1 MMNQMKV
8 FTAIFILIISL
19 PGYTQQKIN
28 IDKISAQNTQ
38 QFTPKFIVGGQPSE
52 IDLVILSKSGIKT
65 IINLRGDEE
74 FNDFDEKAE
83 VEALG
88 MNYITIPILG
98 ASGINNENL
107 KLFSAAIQNKEQAF
121 VHCASGNR
129 VGAMFALDAYFN
141 HKKSLK
147 EAISIGKQS
156 GLTRLESTVKKVIMA
171 K

>member
-1 MMNQMKV
+1 MNKIKV
-8 FTAIFILIISL
+8 FTVILILILSL
-19 PGYTQQKIN
+19 SVNGKLIIN
-28 IDKISAQNTQ
+28 IDKITAKNVQQFTQ
-38 QFTPKFIVGGQPSE
+38 QFITGGQPSE
-52 IDLVILSKSGIKT
+52 NDLVVLSKSGVKT
-65 IINLRGDEE
+65 IINLRVNNE
-74 FNDFDEKAE
+74 FDDFDEKAE

-107 KLFSAAIQNKEQAF
+107 KLFSAAIDNKEQTF
-121 VHCASGNR
+121 IHCASGNR

-141 HKKSLK
+141 HEKSLK
-147 EAISIGKQS
+147 EAISIGKKS